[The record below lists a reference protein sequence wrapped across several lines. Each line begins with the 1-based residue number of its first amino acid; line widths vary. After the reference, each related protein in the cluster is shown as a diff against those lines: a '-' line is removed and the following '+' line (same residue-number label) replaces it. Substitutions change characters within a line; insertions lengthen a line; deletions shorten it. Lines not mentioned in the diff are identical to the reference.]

1 MAYNDFGYAL
11 AEAGQY
17 DEAYRL
23 LAEVE
28 RSFPNRVVL
37 KLNIADVL
45 WELDKD
51 RSAVYYKEYVGMMQ
65 KAGKAKLIPTKAL
78 ERSVAR

>member
-1 MAYNDFGYAL
+1 MVLAHGVVLARLKDMDYNAITAYLDSKRLEQLKADYPIGKSTVVAYNDFGYAL

-28 RSFPNRVVL
+28 RSY
-37 KLNIADVL
+37 
-45 WELDKD
+45 
-51 RSAVYYKEYVGMMQ
+51 SQ
-65 KAGKAKLIPTKAL
+65 
-78 ERSVAR
+78 

>member
-1 MAYNDFGYAL
+1 MVLAHGVVLARLKDMDYSAITACLDSKRLEQLKADYPIGKSTVVAYNDFGYAL

-28 RSFPNRVVL
+28 RSY
-37 KLNIADVL
+37 
-45 WELDKD
+45 
-51 RSAVYYKEYVGMMQ
+51 SQ
-65 KAGKAKLIPTKAL
+65 
-78 ERSVAR
+78 